1 MSAPAMYYSQIIL
14 NSEVKTTSVGNK
26 TPTLQRCPF
35 VLLFLCGMFCY
46 HYYSCFV
53 INTSS
58 IVKDIIIIMTVILVN
73 MFIIIAIVVQIWSD
87 SLFFHFT
94 WICIPDISTTLF
106 RIFHLLISF
115 LSQMRMMLISV
126 THNSEAGNGLWASSK
141 SQSSYFHI

>member
-115 LSQMRMMLISV
+115 LSQMRMC
-126 THNSEAGNGLWASSK
+126 
-141 SQSSYFHI
+141 